1 MEAGT
6 YLNGPQYIFP
16 DWGNASI
23 LDARACY
30 GSGECVVPGDVDTGD
45 NNTRMT
51 VVLWNDTQ
59 TVYTK
64 SDVDGDHVF
73 IAYVEEPFVG

>member
-1 MEAGT
+1 MNGT
-6 YLNGPQYIFP
+6 QYIAP
-16 DWGNASI
+16 DWGNASF

-30 GSGECVVPGDVDTGD
+30 VSGSCVVPGDTDTGE

-59 TVYTK
+59 TVYTE
-64 SDVDGDHVF
+64 SSVDEDRVW
-73 IAYVEEPFVG
+73 IAYVEEPFASS